1 MKKQSIKTHLREY
14 SIMQKRITTINHA
27 FASAIAPNDN
37 YDEDRIDKAIKALG
51 QEPHEELLCFYCD
64 KPAETW
70 DHIYGL
76 VKDNQ
81 YYGHGHVVGN
91 LLPSCKKCNSEK
103 GNQEWESFINKK
115 ISNPSIRDRKM
126 SVLRR
131 YLKEFLPKRYGYNEI
146 KKTCYNE
153 FAQYEKIKKAI
164 IQKMTEGDS
173 VAEKIRNKLKKSNHK
188 I

>member
-14 SIMQKRITTINHA
+14 AIMRKRITTINHA
-27 FASAIAPNDN
+27 FASAIASNDN
-37 YDEDRIDKAIKALG
+37 YDEERVDKAIKVLG
-51 QEPHEELLCFYCD
+51 QEPRDELLCFYCD
-64 KPAETW
+64 EPAETW
-70 DHIYGL
+70 DHVYGL

-81 YYGHGHVVGN
+81 YYGYGHVVGN

-115 ISNPSIRDRKM
+115 ISNLTTRDRKIV
-126 SVLRR
+126 VLKK

-146 KKTCYNE
+146 KEACYNE
-153 FAQYEKIKKAI
+153 FVQYEKIKKAI
-164 IQKMTEGDS
+164 IQKMTQADS
-173 VAEKIRNKLKKSNHK
+173 VAEKIRVKIKNNMHK